1 MDDAEAVHVLQA
13 ARKLVDPQVS
23 KARVTQNCREARCE
37 TATVA
42 KVHHHPQKLAVERS
56 PRVNAGNEFGMKLL
70 LQLGL
75 DDCPSELVR
84 KLALSMWH
92 HDLDDTAFS
101 GVTVSEREAKQPSA
115 TRQKSTIISDTV
127 PAEMRPSKRAFADHL
142 DPCVIRQQ
150 RALLARQQ
158 QRLVK

>member
-1 MDDAEAVHVLQA
+1 MTWHHSRAYRLDVAMDDAEAVHMLQA

-42 KVHHHPQKLAVERS
+42 KVHHHPQKMAVERS

-84 KLALSMWH
+84 KLAISMWH

-115 TRQKSTIISDTV
+115 TRQK
-127 PAEMRPSKRAFADHL
+127 
-142 DPCVIRQQ
+142 
-150 RALLARQQ
+150 
-158 QRLVK
+158 